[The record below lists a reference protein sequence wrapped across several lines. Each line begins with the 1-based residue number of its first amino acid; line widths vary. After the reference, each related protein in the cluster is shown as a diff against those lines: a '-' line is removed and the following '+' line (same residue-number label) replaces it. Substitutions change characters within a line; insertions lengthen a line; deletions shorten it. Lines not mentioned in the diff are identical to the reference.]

1 MRAAFYTLGCKVNQ
15 YETEILMQRFGA
27 AGFDIVSHRDPADVF
42 VINSCTVTG
51 TSDQKTRQVLRRLR
65 RENPGA
71 VLALTGCFPQAFP
84 KDAQSLKEA
93 DVITGARNRG
103 ELLDAVQEF
112 LVTRRQVVRIIPHDA
127 GEPFEPMRANHFLER
142 TRAFIKIEDGCD
154 RYCSYCIIPTAR
166 GPIRSKPL
174 EDLQAELADL
184 VTAGYQEFVLA
195 GINLSSYGREWG
207 LRLVHAVQ
215 AACQVPGVM
224 RVRLGSL
231 EPELLT
237 REDIRRMAALPQ
249 FCPQFHLSLQSGC
262 DATLRRMN
270 RHYNGEEYLQI
281 VQDIRAVF
289 PDASIT
295 TDVMVGFPGETDEEF
310 AESLRFVEKLGLAK
324 AHVFAYSRRPGTRA
338 DRMEN
343 QVSRSV
349 KEARSAKMIALTD
362 ESRRRF
368 LLQQV
373 PSVQEVLFE
382 SAVSEHIYEGYT
394 KNYTPVRLASAENL
408 QGQLKKVRLNA
419 VEADFCIGILEE

>member
-1 MRAAFYTLGCKVNQ
+1 
-15 YETEILMQRFGA
+15 MQRFGG

-42 VINSCTVTG
+42 IINSCTVTG

-84 KDAQSLKEA
+84 QDAQSLKEA
-93 DVITGARNRG
+93 DVVTGARNRG
-103 ELLDAVQEF
+103 ELLDAVREF
-112 LVTRRQVVRIIPHDA
+112 LVTRRQVVRIIPHDSK
-127 GEPFEPMRANHFLER
+127 EEFEPMRANHFLER

-174 EDLQAELADL
+174 EDLKAELADL
-184 VTAGYQEFVLA
+184 VAAGYQEFVLA

-207 LRLVHAVQ
+207 LRLADAVE
-215 AACQVPGVM
+215 ASCQVPGVM

-237 REDIRRMAALPQ
+237 REDIRRMAAAPQ

-262 DATLRRMN
+262 NATLRRMN
-270 RHYNGEEYLQI
+270 RHYNGVEYLQI
-281 VQDIRAVF
+281 VQDIRTVF

-310 AESLRFVEKLGLAK
+310 EESLRFVKELGLAK

-338 DRMEN
+338 DKMEN
-343 QVSRSV
+343 QIPRSV

-373 PSVQEVLFE
+373 GSVQEVLFE
-382 SAVSEHIYEGYT
+382 SAVSEQVYEGYT
-394 KNYTPVRLASAENL
+394 KNYTPVRLVSTENL
-408 QGQLKKVRLNA
+408 QGRLKKVRLIA
-419 VEADFCIGILEE
+419 VEADHCVGTPDE